1 VRAQFVEQDRAE
13 HHVAIL
19 ATLAALD
26 VNDHA
31 LAVHVADFQASQ
43 LGVADSGGVES
54 HEHGAIEGSRSGVD
68 KLRYFF
74 LTENRGQAVAFLR
87 IRSVGNAPRLLER
100 LDVEKPQGTQMVG
113 HRAGRQLLHG
123 EELGLVFPNMSRAE
137 AIGRAVE
144 VLRESFH
151 QADIAL
157 CGSL

>member
-1 VRAQFVEQDRAE
+1 MRAQFVEQDRAE

-54 HEHGAIEGSRSGVD
+54 HEHGAIEGS
-68 KLRYFF
+68 
-74 LTENRGQAVAFLR
+74 
-87 IRSVGNAPRLLER
+87 
-100 LDVEKPQGTQMVG
+100 G